1 MDAVT
6 KTVADLDQRKV
17 DTLQDSDTGVE
28 TQVIKRALEGFDRK
42 DKAIS
47 NAIKG
52 FMSAHERAIREE
64 EKREVIKRIESE
76 EALDAVVRLR
86 RAEIEM
92 RAADLRLK
100 LTQKKFA
107 IAVEDLK
114 LKLEE
119 FEGIEEDEYDWNIEK
134 LLLVR
139 KTKEREEAAFL
150 SIFEFAKSMADGTSE
165 VSLKSIRK
173 GNLPDHLNQAIN
185 EIKIDI
191 KEFFRDLA
199 DFLLETKMEGQRK
212 VMRICIDSDMAR
224 EVASDKD
231 EAKPLRFLANII
243 LKYVDKSV

>member
-6 KTVADLDQRKV
+6 KTVVDLDQRKV

-114 LKLEE
+114 L
-119 FEGIEEDEYDWNIEK
+119 
-134 LLLVR
+134 
-139 KTKEREEAAFL
+139 
-150 SIFEFAKSMADGTSE
+150 
-165 VSLKSIRK
+165 
-173 GNLPDHLNQAIN
+173 
-185 EIKIDI
+185 
-191 KEFFRDLA
+191 
-199 DFLLETKMEGQRK
+199 
-212 VMRICIDSDMAR
+212 RILHPMQ
-224 EVASDKD
+224 
-231 EAKPLRFLANII
+231 
-243 LKYVDKSV
+243 